1 MQTGIEQLL
10 QPIDD
15 QAPSGPN
22 LEYTPEFQALE
33 ELARPRKERALGAG
47 ILVPEAPEWRQ
58 VAESAEQLL
67 LRSKDLRLGV
77 LLSSARLHQDG
88 LVGWADGV
96 GLLRQ
101 LLERFWDDI
110 HPRLETDEDNDPT
123 ERINAIAA
131 LGEGEQ
137 TLVQLRTVRL
147 FKGMHPGHFSLR
159 ELRISQGTLKRGVDE
174 VADTPE
180 PAAIDACLRDCPLD
194 ALLGVDAAL
203 DSAQTDIG
211 AIAHVFAERT
221 PGYGPELAPLIH
233 DLSELR
239 AFLRPY
245 VAERTGAMPS
255 DQADAATNA
264 DSDRASASAPRAHAL
279 EHPDD
284 VRRMLDQLCEYYA
297 RREPSSPIPLLL
309 RRAQRLVGLDFAAL
323 MRDLA
328 PRGIDELQVVSGQ
341 DHAD

>member
-1 MQTGIEQLL
+1 MRTEIEQLL
-10 QPIDD
+10 QPIDE

-22 LEYTPEFQALE
+22 LEYAPEFQALE
-33 ELARPRKERALGAG
+33 ELARPRQERALGTG

-58 VAESAEQLL
+58 VAESAAQLL

-101 LLERFWDDI
+101 LLERFWDDV
-110 HPRLETDEDNDPT
+110 HPRLDTDEDNDPT

-131 LGEGEQ
+131 LGDNEQ
-137 TLVQLRTVRL
+137 TLVHLRHVRL
-147 FKGMHPGHFSLR
+147 FEGLHPGHFSLR
-159 ELRISQGTLKRGVDE
+159 DLRIAQGTLKLGADE
-174 VADTPE
+174 SIEIPE
-180 PAAIDACLRDCPLD
+180 AAAIDACLRDCPLD

-203 DSAQTDIG
+203 DVAQIDVA
-211 AIAHVFAERT
+211 AIVHVFTERT
-221 PGYGPELAPLIH
+221 PGHGPDLAPLIH

-245 VAERTGAMPS
+245 IAERTGVLAS
-255 DQADAATNA
+255 DQADAAANA
-264 DSDRASASAPRAHAL
+264 GGDSASIAAPRAHAL